1 MELQESKVL
10 KVQPELMASQDI
22 KEKTVNQAHQ
32 AQEVTYMI
40 FKFEFKLKYIC
51 SKYIRPRWSTRTKR
65 SRRSTR
71 PSRPSRSTRNG
82 SKRRLQLV

>member
-22 KEKTVNQAHQ
+22 KEKMANQAHQ

-40 FKFEFKLKYIC
+40 LKFEFYLNNIYSWIFNLRQPHDQME
-51 SKYIRPRWSTRTKR
+51 IT
-65 SRRSTR
+65 
-71 PSRPSRSTRNG
+71 
-82 SKRRLQLV
+82 

>member
-22 KEKTVNQAHQ
+22 KEKMANQAHQ

-40 FKFEFKLKYIC
+40 LKFEFYLNNIY
-51 SKYIRPRWSTRTKR
+51 S
-65 SRRSTR
+65 
-71 PSRPSRSTRNG
+71 
-82 SKRRLQLV
+82 